1 MRRALQDDFVDFGD
15 MEERR
20 QAELEEHEDYYKLT
34 DIVIKNKEETKMMKR
49 DINDQTKDI
58 QNARQR
64 LKHVTNRCAP
74 RRRRR
79 RGFGGSR
86 ARA

>member
-64 LKHVTNRCAP
+64 LKHVTNRCATP
-74 RRRRR
+74 TPP
-79 RGFGGSR
+79 GLVGSR